1 MLRTSRFLMLAF
13 FLVVNA
19 VTAAP
24 PILVVPTAE
33 APIHLAVTMPED
45 AKPATAGA
53 YQLVEVDVPGVVL
66 PAQLVAAVASD
77 GQSAK
82 PIRRLVATIPPR
94 ADAGASR
101 HFTLQSADAAG
112 QAESFRFEDTT
123 ADKSRGLFDGER
135 PVLVYNYGVITGEK
149 VPETDHRGTRAC
161 YVHPLYGL
169 EGESLTEDFPRDHY
183 HHHGVFWTWPHVR
196 VDGKDHDLWAGASI
210 HQRFVR
216 WLDHG
221 QGGPVA
227 GVLGVENGWF
237 VGDKKVMIE
246 RVWLLAGKT
255 IGDSRAVD
263 VSITLIPTDQP
274 VSLLGA
280 AGKSYGGLTVRFAPP
295 GPKDPATRITTVEG
309 VTPVDLS
316 ESRQAWADFTSKLNG
331 HPTASGATVMI
342 APDHPAYPPTW
353 LLRHYGPLCVGW
365 PGVTSQ
371 TLAPG
376 VPVRMDYRLWIH
388 KTVVDAEEIQRA
400 YEAYKA
406 GLQATWQ

>member
-1 MLRTSRFLMLAF
+1 MLRANRFLMLAF

-19 VTAAP
+19 VTAAD

-45 AKPATAGA
+45 AKPVAAGA
-53 YQLVEVDVPGVVL
+53 YRLVEVDRPDVVL
-66 PAQLVAAVASD
+66 PAQLAPAVASD

-82 PIRRLVATIPPR
+82 PLRRLVATIPPR
-94 ADAGASR
+94 ADAGESR
-101 HFTLQSADAAG
+101 RFTLESADQVN
-112 QAESFRFEDTT
+112 QAELFRFEDV
-123 ADKSRGLFDGER
+123 AAGKSRGLFDGGQ

-149 VPETDHRGTRAC
+149 VPETDHRRTRAC
-161 YVHPLYGL
+161 YVHPLYGI
-169 EGESLTEDFPRDHY
+169 EGETLTDDFSRDHY
-183 HHHGVFWTWPHVR
+183 HHHGVFWTWPHVK
-196 VDGKDHDLWAGASI
+196 VDGKEHDLWAGNSI

-216 WLDHG
+216 WLEHG

-246 RVWLLAGKT
+246 RIWLLAGKT

-263 VSITLIPTDQP
+263 VSITLIPTERP
-274 VSLLGA
+274 VTLLGA

-295 GPKDPATRITTVEG
+295 GSNDPATRITTVEG
-309 VTPVDLS
+309 VTEVDLT
-316 ESRQAWADFTSKLNG
+316 ETRQPWADFTSKLNG

-342 APDHPAYPPTW
+342 APDHPGYPPTW

-365 PGVTSQ
+365 PGVTSR

-388 KTVVDAEEIQRA
+388 RTVVDVEEIQRA
-400 YEAYKA
+400 YDAYKA
-406 GLQATWQ
+406 GLRATWQ